1 MEVIT
6 GIFLPTESPRD
17 SKKSAPYG
25 DETGSPMNM
34 PTESLRDSKGQLRT
48 VKRPV
53 HQ

>member
-1 MEVIT
+1 
-6 GIFLPTESPRD
+6 
-17 SKKSAPYG
+17 
-25 DETGSPMNM
+25 MNM